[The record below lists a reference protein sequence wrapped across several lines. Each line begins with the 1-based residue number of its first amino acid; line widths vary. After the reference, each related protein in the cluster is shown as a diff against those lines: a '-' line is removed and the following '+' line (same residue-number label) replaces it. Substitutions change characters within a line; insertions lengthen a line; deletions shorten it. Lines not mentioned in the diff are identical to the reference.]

1 MNISSVGQAHSNPQL
16 TDRPRV
22 HGRPE
27 NQPVRSAITPEA
39 TDLEEQASA
48 TVVSKSDQGE
58 RTKGVISLLESGHF
72 KGVAA
77 VRLAINFH
85 DELAARRLEAGSAE
99 LGEAVAGLGNQID
112 EALAGLPEAITA
124 EQQEGVELAEEQ
136 FSAAIRSTFERFS
149 GGEID
154 LANARTGFQ
163 AAYDELLL
171 AVQTV
176 VPTDSAVPDVDAD
189 GMAATQ
195 SAAVAENTDSVPATA
210 GAVDQAG
217 GTLLQTLES
226 VFANF
231 IESLQSSNAF
241 TMPDFTAPNGN
252 GVAFEKFVSM
262 YREIAGSTVAEAAAP
277 EAEDAIDQLA

>member
-27 NQPVRSAITPEA
+27 NQPVPSAITPEA

-48 TVVSKSDQGE
+48 TVVAKSGQGE

-85 DELAARRLEAGSAE
+85 DELSARRLEAGSAE
-99 LGEAVAGLGNQID
+99 LGEAVEGLGNQVD
-112 EALAGLPEAITA
+112 EALAGLPEAITT

-136 FSAAIRSTFERFS
+136 FNTAIRSTFERFN
-149 GGEID
+149 GGEIE
-154 LANARTGFQ
+154 LANAQTGFQ

-171 AVQTV
+171 AVKTV
-176 VPTDSAVPDVDAD
+176 VPTDSAIPDVDDD
-189 GMAATQ
+189 GIAATE
-195 SAAVAENTDSVPATA
+195 SAEVADKSDSVSATA
-210 GAVDQAG
+210 GEVEQAG
-217 GTLLQTLES
+217 GTLLQALDT
-226 VFANF
+226 VFSSF
-231 IESLQSSNAF
+231 MESLQSSNAF
-241 TMPDFTAPNGN
+241 TMPDFTAPNSN
-252 GVAFEKFVSM
+252 GAAFEKFVSM
-262 YREIAGSTVAEAAAP
+262 YREIAGSTVAEAAVP
-277 EAEDAIDQLA
+277 ETEDAIDQLA